1 MSESIDFLY
10 WSYYKNRGLSRAVYL
25 KDMLEC
31 LERLKYILF
40 RLDTERPS
48 ARMCHEW
55 NSARCALGNYLER
68 FSKEYKKASDAKTE
82 CKALL
87 ELGNIAS
94 ECELVGK
101 RANCALGNDSYY
113 RRLKDARIVK
123 EDNCLDRDY
132 DTFKYTV
139 RGEK

>member
-1 MSESIDFLY
+1 MSKSIDFLY
-10 WSYYKNRGLSRAVYL
+10 WNYYKNRGLSREAYL
-25 KDMLEC
+25 KDTLEC

-55 NSARCALGNYLER
+55 NASRCALGNYLEQ
-68 FSKEYKKASDAKTE
+68 FSNEYKKASNSKTE

-87 ELGNIAS
+87 NLGDIAS
-94 ECELVGK
+94 TCELAGQ

-123 EDNCLDRDY
+123 EDNCLDRNY
-132 DTFKYTV
+132 ETFKYTA
-139 RGEK
+139 RKNK